1 MISTLVSI
9 CLVAVGF
16 LCFGIFCVGFVTVLI
31 KVCK

>member
-1 MISTLVSI
+1 MISMLVSM
-9 CLVAVGF
+9 CLAACGF